1 MFFENK
7 LWYIVHEGDVF
18 MNSDLFKIIEGG
30 IEKDTQKVINY
41 SKKLAEQFYL
51 EGKTSTGK
59 KIERIIAENN
69 TRVSSLDSLTSRPT
83 DRDTKVDLVD
93 VWIPFETG
101 DTLYFDSIIE
111 KEIKN
116 FTLTYYNR
124 NRLIDHGIE
133 SSNNLLL
140 YGPPGTGKSSLAKYI
155 ALQLKLPLLT
165 VRMDG
170 VISSLLGS
178 TAKNIRKVFDYAS
191 KQPCILFL
199 DEFDVIAKIRDDQ
212 SEIGELKRVVNSLI
226 QNIDSFSEDSI
237 LIAATNHSHLLDNAV
252 WRRFDKVLFIRIPEY
267 STRKDIIVEFSN
279 RIENNFCNDSKKL
292 DVLTSLTE
300 NFSPSQIK
308 TTIGNSIKKTI
319 VSGDEL
325 LKFSEVVYAIFLEIN
340 QKDAVND
347 VDIIKFL
354 HSNNIS
360 QREIAEQFSFSLRKV
375 KDCLSN

>member
-1 MFFENK
+1 
-7 LWYIVHEGDVF
+7 

-340 QKDAVND
+340 QEDAVND

>member
-155 ALQLKLPLLT
+155 ALQLKLPLIT

-252 WRRFDKVLFIRIPEY
+252 WRRFDKVLFIR
-267 STRKDIIVEFSN
+267 
-279 RIENNFCNDSKKL
+279 
-292 DVLTSLTE
+292 
-300 NFSPSQIK
+300 
-308 TTIGNSIKKTI
+308 
-319 VSGDEL
+319 
-325 LKFSEVVYAIFLEIN
+325 
-340 QKDAVND
+340 
-347 VDIIKFL
+347 
-354 HSNNIS
+354 
-360 QREIAEQFSFSLRKV
+360 
-375 KDCLSN
+375 